1 MNSSELQKLHKDK
14 IKELLRREP
23 QIQKALEQF
32 LDAELLQARE
42 AAAVIDDMVQ
52 LRRIQGEA
60 QCLKRLLKTLRA
72 DAKAAP

>member
-32 LDAELLQARE
+32 LEAELLQARE

-52 LRRIQGEA
+52 LRRMQGEA
-60 QCLKRLLKTLRA
+60 QCLKRLLKTLSA